1 MAKRPMPVPRNRRG
15 APGARVPRQ
24 KPRPSGP
31 KPHTV
36 LAAVLLVLLLA
47 CGCIAALASSGP
59 DGAGAYESRFLAI
72 RARWHYTYPTSTV
85 GIARSLR
92 GPMSTSQPRDHG
104 DAAIATTHSDR
115 FGLKQ
120 GPEANHYSGVADRSS
135 PVKQYGWM
143 STLGFMLRYGLD
155 EWCATQSLKIVR
167 LALS

>member
-15 APGARVPRQ
+15 VPAPRASPG
-24 KPRPSGP
+24 KPRRTGRNPL
-31 KPHTV
+31 TV
-36 LAAVLLVLLLA
+36 FAAVLLVLLLA

-59 DGAGAYESRFLAI
+59 DGARTYESRFLAI
-72 RARWHYTYPTSTV
+72 RARSHFTYPTSTV

-104 DAAIATTHSDR
+104 HVAIATTHSDR

-135 PVKQYGWM
+135 PVKQ
-143 STLGFMLRYGLD
+143 
-155 EWCATQSLKIVR
+155 
-167 LALS
+167 